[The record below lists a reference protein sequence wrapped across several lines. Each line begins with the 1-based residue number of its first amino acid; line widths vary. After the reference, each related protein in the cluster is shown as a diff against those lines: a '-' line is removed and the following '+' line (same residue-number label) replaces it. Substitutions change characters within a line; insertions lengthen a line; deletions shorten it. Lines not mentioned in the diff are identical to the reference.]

1 MSETGFAAE
10 EARCLVDQIAA
21 LADEDH
27 EEFMASNSP
36 TGRKVYG
43 VRMPQLRRITRD
55 WHRAHGEL
63 ERSDL
68 VNLVEALWGGESRE
82 EQTVSVL
89 LLEQHKHWIPD
100 LTQAHFDRWRR
111 GLESWEAT
119 DGLGWVLALWLSG
132 NPDTRLG
139 YLSDLIGDVDVWS
152 RRMALVATVRINR
165 GQLGP
170 TIPCLTLQLIDRAV
184 SERHPMITKAVS
196 WALRELIRHHRDQAA
211 AYMES
216 NQQALA
222 RHIVREVSNKL
233 RTGLKSG
240 KGTGATSAESQSL

>member
-10 EARCLVDQIAA
+10 EARHLVDQVAV
-21 LADEDH
+21 LADAEH
-27 EEFMASNSP
+27 QAFMTSNAP
-36 TGRKVYG
+36 TGRTVYG
-43 VRMPQLRRITRD
+43 VRVPQLRRIARD
-55 WHRAHGEL
+55 WYRAHREL
-63 ERSDL
+63 QPCDL
-68 VNLVEALWGGESRE
+68 EKLVEILWSGESRE
-82 EQTVSVL
+82 EQTLTVL
-89 LLEQHKHWIPD
+89 LLEHYEHCIPD
-100 LTQAHFDRWRR
+100 LTRAHFDRWRR

-132 NPDTRLG
+132 DPDTRLG

-196 WALRELIRHHRDQAA
+196 WALRELVRRHRDQVTR
-211 AYMES
+211 YVES
-216 NQQALA
+216 NRQVLA

-240 KGTGATSAESQSL
+240 KGAGASGAESQSQ